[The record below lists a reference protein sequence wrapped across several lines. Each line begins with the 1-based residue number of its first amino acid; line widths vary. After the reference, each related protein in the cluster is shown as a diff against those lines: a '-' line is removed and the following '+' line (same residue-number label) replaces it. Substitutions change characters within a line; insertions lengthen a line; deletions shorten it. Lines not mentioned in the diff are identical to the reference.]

1 MFQLGVQYPNMGII
15 ETHCHLEDERLYHEC
30 DRIVSEASSKGIEKL
45 ITIGSN
51 LETSLKCC
59 EIANKYDDVYC
70 AVGIHPHYAKEAQKE
85 MYDKFFELAKNKKV
99 VAIGEIGLDYYYDL
113 SERDVQRKVFVEQL
127 YLADQLKLPVSLH
140 IREALGES
148 KEILFKHKHLINNG
162 LLYHCYSGTPEFAEE
177 IKELDPYFAF
187 GGVLTFKN
195 AQKAVESIK
204 AVGLNRIVFE
214 TDAPYLAP
222 VPFRGKT
229 NYPEYINYVVDRA
242 SEILNIARE
251 ELIAI
256 TTENAK
262 RLFFNAEIS

>member
-1 MFQLGVQYPNMGII
+1 M
-15 ETHCHLEDERLYHEC
+15 
-30 DRIVSEASSKGIEKL
+30 
-45 ITIGSN
+45 
-51 LETSLKCC
+51 
-59 EIANKYDDVYC
+59 
-70 AVGIHPHYAKEAQKE
+70 
-85 MYDKFFELAKNKKV
+85 
-99 VAIGEIGLDYYYDL
+99 
-113 SERDVQRKVFVEQL
+113 
-127 YLADQLKLPVSLH
+127 H

-148 KEILFKHKHLINNG
+148 KEILFKYKHLINNG
-162 LLYHCYSGTPEFAEE
+162 LLYHCYSGTSEFAEE

-204 AVGLNRIVFE
+204 TIPLNRIVFE

-262 RLFFNAEIS
+262 RLFFNVKIS